1 MFTSFS
7 TALSGLN
14 ANSTAIDVVGNN
26 LANLNTTG
34 FKATQVEFQS
44 LVTQSLGAGL
54 GETQVGFGTGEPLT
68 TMEFTQGAIQTSAG
82 TMDAAI
88 QGDGFFVVADPSGDQ
103 LYTRA
108 GNFTVDKNG
117 NLMTDTG
124 DYVQG
129 WTTTDPATGGVNS
142 NGPVGNI
149 VVPVGSLSAPV
160 PTSTFSVEMNLNAA
174 ATVYS
179 AADTSSDFSTP
190 VTVYDSQ
197 GNSHVVTLDFQKTG
211 ENAWNYNVS
220 VPGADVGSTN
230 ASVSVATGSLTFDS
244 NGELDVSNTSPVTIT
259 IPGLSDGAS
268 DLSLSWNLFNG
279 AASEITQFA
288 QPSAQSATSQNGSAA
303 AELVNVGLAN
313 GGTVLAQY
321 SNGNQVT
328 VGQVAVASIRNPST
342 LIAMGNNN
350 FQLSSLTAS
359 PSIGTPGTGGRGDIT
374 GGSLEAST
382 VDIATEFTNLIIYQ
396 RSYEANARMVTT
408 LDQLSQDTIAL
419 KQA

>member
-34 FKATQVEFQS
+34 FKTTQVEFQS

-54 GETQVGFGTGEPLT
+54 GDTQVGFGTGEPLT
-68 TMEFTQGAIQTSAG
+68 TMEFTQGAIQTSSG

-88 QGDGFFVVADPSGDQ
+88 QGDGFFVVDDSSGNT
-103 LYTRA
+103 LYSRA
-108 GNFTVDKNG
+108 GNFKVDASG

-129 WTTTDPATGGVNS
+129 WTTTSAAGGVNT
-142 NGPVGNI
+142 NGAIGKI
-149 VVPVGSLSAPV
+149 VVPVGSLSPPV
-160 PTSTFSVEMNLNAA
+160 ATTTMSVEMNLNAS

-179 AADTSSDFSTP
+179 STDTSSDFSTP
-190 VTVYDSQ
+190 VTVHDSL
-197 GNSHVVTLDFQKTG
+197 GNSHILTLDFQKTG
-211 ENAWNYNVS
+211 SNAWTYNVT
-220 VPGADVGSTN
+220 VPGADVGSTDT
-230 ASVSVATGSLTFDS
+230 AVSVATGSLTFNS
-244 NGELDVSNTSPVTIT
+244 SGVLDATANPSPVALTVS
-259 IPGLSDGAS
+259 GLADGAS
-268 DLSLSWNLFNG
+268 DLSLNWNLFNG
-279 AASEITQFA
+279 SAGQITQFS

-313 GGTVLAQY
+313 GGGVLAQY
-321 SNGNQVT
+321 SNGTQVV
-328 VGQVAVASIRNPST
+328 VGQVALASIRNPDT

-350 FQLSSLTAS
+350 FQTSSATAT
-359 PSIGTPGTGGRGDIT
+359 PSIGTPGTGGRGDIQ

-382 VDIATEFTNLIIYQ
+382 VDIASQFTNLMVYQ
-396 RSYEANARMVTT
+396 RAYEADSKVVTT
-408 LDQLSQDTIAL
+408 ADTLSQDTINL
-419 KQA
+419 IR

>member
-34 FKATQVEFQS
+34 FKTSEVEFQS

-54 GETQVGFGTGEPLT
+54 GDTQVGFGTGEPLT
-68 TMEFTQGAIQTSAG
+68 TMEFTQGAIQASAG
-82 TMDAAI
+82 TMNAAV
-88 QGDGFFVVADPSGDQ
+88 QGDGFFVVTDASGNT

-108 GNFTVDKNG
+108 GNFDVDKNG

-129 WTTTDPATGGVNS
+129 WTTSDPTTGGVNT
-142 NGPVGNI
+142 NGPVGKI

-160 PTSTFSVEMNLNAA
+160 PTSKFSVEMNLNAR

-179 AADTSSDFSTP
+179 STDTSSDFSTP
-190 VTVYDSQ
+190 VTVYDSL
-197 GNSHVVTLDFQKTG
+197 GNSHILTLDFQKTG
-211 ENAWNYNVS
+211 ANAWNYNVT
-220 VPGADVGSTN
+220 VPGVDVGSTDT
-230 ASVSVATGSLTFDS
+230 SVSVGTGSLTFTSSGQLDTS
-244 NGELDVSNTSPVTIT
+244 NASPVSLTVS
-259 IPGLSDGAS
+259 GLADGAS
-268 DLSLSWNLFNG
+268 DLSLNWDLFNG
-279 AASEITQFA
+279 SASEITQFS
-288 QPSAQSATSQNGSAA
+288 QPSAQSSISQDGSAA

-313 GGTVLAQY
+313 GGAVLAQY
-321 SNGNQVT
+321 SNGNQSV
-328 VGQVAVASIRNPST
+328 VGQIALASIRNPST

-350 FQLSSLTAS
+350 FQISSQTAT
-359 PSIGTPGTGGRGDIT
+359 PSIGMPGTGGRGDIE

-382 VDIATEFTNLIIYQ
+382 VDIATEFTNLMVYQ
-396 RSYEANARMVTT
+396 RAYEADSRVVTT
-408 LDQLSQDTIAL
+408 ADTLSQDTINL
-419 KQA
+419 IH

>member
-34 FKATQVEFQS
+34 FKTTQVEFQS

-88 QGDGFFVVADPSGDQ
+88 QGDGFFVVKDISGNQ

-108 GNFTVDKNG
+108 GNFTVDKDG

-129 WTTTDPATGGVNS
+129 WTAANTTSGGIDT

-149 VVPVGSLSAPV
+149 VVPVGSLSAPA

-179 AADTSSDFSTP
+179 STDTSSDFSTP
-190 VTVYDSQ
+190 VTVYDSL
-197 GNSHVVTLDFQKTG
+197 GNSHVVTLDFQKSG
-211 ENAWNYNVS
+211 GNAWNYTVS
-220 VPGADVGSTN
+220 VPGADVGSTDT
-230 ASVSVATGSLTFDS
+230 SVSVATGSLTFDA
-244 NGELDVSNTSPVTIT
+244 NGELDPANASPVTIT
-259 IPGLSDGAS
+259 VSGLADGAS

-279 AASEITQFA
+279 STSEITQFA
-288 QPSAQSATSQNGSAA
+288 QPSAQSATAQNGSAA

-321 SNGNQVT
+321 SDGNQVM
-328 VGQVAVASIRNPST
+328 VGQVAIASIRNPST

-359 PSIGTPGTGGRGDIT
+359 PSIGTPGTGGRGDIE

-382 VDIATEFTNLIIYQ
+382 VDIATEFTNLMVYQ
-396 RSYEANARMVTT
+396 RAYEADSRVVTT
-408 LDQLSQDTIAL
+408 ADTLSQDTINL
-419 KQA
+419 IH